1 MSNVWDKYLAQ
12 HEAHFTNS
20 IIRDL
25 LRLTEQP
32 SIISF
37 AGGLPAP
44 ECFPAEEL
52 TAAAERILVE
62 NPLAALQYGPTE
74 GYRPLR
80 TFVTERAAQLGINA
94 TLDQVMITSGSQQAL
109 DLIGRRL
116 IGPGD
121 LIAVEDPTYLGALQ
135 SWYPRLPQYV
145 TVPMDEHGMD
155 VAALEQMLKR
165 TRPTFLYIMP
175 TFQNP
180 TGVTL
185 AEERRRDLIDV
196 ASRYELP
203 IIEDDPYGD
212 LFYDG
217 ERPRPL
223 AALDVEKHGKL
234 RTVVYISSFSKLL
247 SPGLRVGWTAA
258 PESMVSRLVQV
269 KQGVDLHTSS
279 LTQATVYEACR
290 DGLLERHIPS
300 IQNIYRRRRDAML
313 SSLAQHMPEGVRWT
327 CPGGGMFVWL
337 MLPPGLDALELFHEA
352 IKHEVAFVP
361 GTPFYANGGGG
372 HAMRLNFS
380 LPTAEQIEEGIA
392 RLGRSMR
399 GKL

>member
-1 MSNVWDKYLAQ
+1 
-12 HEAHFTNS
+12 
-20 IIRDL
+20 
-25 LRLTEQP
+25 
-32 SIISF
+32 
-37 AGGLPAP
+37 
-44 ECFPAEEL
+44 
-52 TAAAERILVE
+52 
-62 NPLAALQYGPTE
+62 
-74 GYRPLR
+74 
-80 TFVTERAAQLGINA
+80 
-94 TLDQVMITSGSQQAL
+94 MITSGSQQAL

-135 SWYPRLPQYV
+135 AWYPRLPQYV
-145 TVPMDEHGMD
+145 TVPVDEQGMD
-155 VAALEQMLKR
+155 VAALEHILKR
-165 TRPTFLYIMP
+165 TRPTFLYSMP

-185 AEERRRDLIDV
+185 AEERRRALIDV
-196 ASRYELP
+196 AARYELP
-203 IIEDDPYGD
+203 IVEDDPYGD

-234 RTVVYISSFSKLL
+234 RTVVYVSSFSKLL
-247 SPGLRVGWTAA
+247 APGLRVGWTAA

-269 KQGVDLHTSS
+269 KQGIDLHTSS

-313 SSLAQHMPEGVRWT
+313 AALEQHMPEGVRWT

-361 GTPFYANGGGG
+361 GTPFYANGGGN

-380 LPTAEQIEEGIA
+380 LPTAEQIEEGIGRLGCSMRA
-392 RLGRSMR
+392 RL
-399 GKL
+399 